1 MKLTL
6 KVTRDTTDSEL
17 IHLGNFFTALGLNR
31 GAKVFAAPTDAAEL
45 DEPEGDVVHI
55 PATPEQE
62 AAIDAATGI
71 TPKRR
76 RRTKAEIEADAL
88 AAENA
93 RVAAAEAEAQASNEA
108 GLKAIEEQEQGIAPG
123 EAGNEQPAATHTAP
137 VTDGAEKETAASTPA
152 TASPSDGKTYTHAE
166 VQAMAVDTARRYG
179 PEKVKAII
187 ATYPNAAKIAELADA
202 DLAGFVV
209 KLQALTA

>member
-17 IHLGNFFTALGLNR
+17 IHLGNFFTALGINR
-31 GAKVFAAPTDAAEL
+31 GAKVFAAPADPAEL
-45 DEPEGDVVHI
+45 DEPEVVHI

-62 AAIDAATGI
+62 AAIDAAAGI
-71 TPKRR
+71 TPKKR

-123 EAGNEQPAATHTAP
+123 EAGNEQPAATQTAP